1 VTSTLDATA
10 FHRAAAGTAALL
22 VGRLPFAFEPS
33 PVNDRPGAL
42 VAPGEGSLALSAGIA
57 GVEGSTVILALP
69 ATVIAALVDGPL
81 GHQELADALTPIVAD
96 AVAGLEPLL
105 GPGVILEAPN
115 VIPSDLALESVAAS
129 GAQTM
134 AVTLRASA
142 GEDGLLVIGLPLS
155 TMELAPVQG
164 ASAVA
169 PAFEVDADSLDLL
182 GDVEM
187 AVTAVLGRTRLTVR
201 HLLGLAVGFVVELDR
216 GADSAVDLLVNGTL
230 VARGEVVVIDDE
242 FGVRITEIVGKRG
255 RA

>member
-10 FHRAAAGTAALL
+10 LHRAAAGTAALL
-22 VGRLPFAFEPS
+22 VGRLPFVFEPS

-57 GVEGSTVILALP
+57 GVPGSTVILALP
-69 ATVIAALVDGPL
+69 AAVIAALVDGPL
-81 GHQELADALTPIVAD
+81 GHQELTDALTPVLTD
-96 AVAGLEPLL
+96 AVAGLEPML
-105 GPGVILEAPN
+105 GPGVVLEAPN
-115 VIPSDLALESVAAS
+115 VIPADLALESLATAGV
-129 GAQTM
+129 QTM
-134 AVTLRASA
+134 AVTLRANA
-142 GEDGLLVIGLPLS
+142 GEDGLLVIALPIS
-155 TMELAPVQG
+155 TMELAPVG
-164 ASAVA
+164 APSGL
-169 PAFEVDADSLDLL
+169 PAFEVDAESLDLL

-187 AVTAVLGRTRLTVR
+187 SVTAVLGRTRLTVR
-201 HLLGLAVGFVVELDR
+201 HLLGLAVGYVVELDR

>member
-1 VTSTLDATA
+1 MTSTLDATA
-10 FHRAAAGTAALL
+10 LHRAAAGTAALL
-22 VGRLPFAFEPS
+22 VGRLPFVFEPS

-42 VAPGEGSLALSAGIA
+42 VAPGEGSLALSAGIV

-81 GHQELADALTPIVAD
+81 GHQDLTDALTPVLAD

-105 GPGVILEAPN
+105 GPSVSLEAPN
-115 VIPSDLALESVAAS
+115 VIPADLALESLAAS
-129 GAQTM
+129 GVQTM
-134 AVTLRASA
+134 AVTLRANA

-155 TMELAPVQG
+155 TMELSPVGAP
-164 ASAVA
+164 SPL
-169 PAFEVDADSLDLL
+169 PAFEVDAESLDLL

-187 AVTAVLGRTRLTVR
+187 SVTAVLGRTRLTVR
-201 HLLGLAVGFVVELDR
+201 HLLGLAVGYVVELDR

-255 RA
+255 HA